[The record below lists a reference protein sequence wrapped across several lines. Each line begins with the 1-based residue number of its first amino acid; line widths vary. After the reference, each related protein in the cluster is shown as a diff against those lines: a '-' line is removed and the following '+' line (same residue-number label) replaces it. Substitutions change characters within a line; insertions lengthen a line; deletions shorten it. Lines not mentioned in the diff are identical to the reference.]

1 MYLEIGTYSR
11 PFFGERMIGDAIITS
26 VNDKFTYLVIIDGI
40 GHGPKA
46 AAISS
51 AVKIF
56 IEKNWIPDP
65 SELIEK
71 VHYHIKGSEGAVIGI
86 AVINHDE
93 STLIYSG
100 LGNITCRIIG
110 AVNKSMVSADGL
122 LGVRLRSV
130 QNSKTVIHDK
140 DLIIMHS
147 DGISS
152 SSSLIDFP
160 KLNVTSPRLLAKKIV
175 QTFGSEYDDASCI
188 IVKCKIE

>member
-1 MYLEIGTYSR
+1 MHLEIGTYSR
-11 PFFGERMIGDAIITS
+11 PFFGERIIGDAIVTS

-46 AAISS
+46 AEISS
-51 AVKIF
+51 AIKKF

-65 SELIEK
+65 SQLIEK
-71 VHYHIKGSEGAVIGI
+71 VHYHIKGSKGAVIGI
-86 AVINHDE
+86 SVINHDE

-130 QNSKTVIHDK
+130 QNSNTVIHDK
-140 DLIIMHS
+140 DIIVMHS
-147 DGISS
+147 DGVSS
-152 SSSLIDFP
+152 SSSLVDFP
-160 KLNVTSPRLLAKKIV
+160 KLKATSPRLLAKKIV
-175 QTFGSEYDDASCI
+175 QTFGSEYDDASCV